1 MLKPVREKTAVPR
14 YDRLCSHPSL
24 RESVQMQP
32 ETRNDA
38 KVRATSTYNA
48 AADYFDAPAL
58 SFWDR
63 IGQRTVERM
72 SLKVGAC
79 VLDACCGSG
88 ASAIPAAKAIGPS
101 GRLLGVDLAE
111 NLLRLARGKASQL
124 GLTQAEFRLKDIE
137 ELDPSTETFD
147 AVICVFGIFFV
158 PDMPSGVRSLWR
170 VLRPGG
176 QLAITT
182 WGPRVLEP
190 GSSAFWNAV
199 RNERPDLY
207 KSFNPWDRINE
218 PRALASMLLEAGVH
232 TDDLLAEAGAQPLSS
247 PEDFWTIAMGSGYRG
262 TIEQLDQETRK
273 RVCHATLDY
282 ISKDRV
288 RSVETN
294 AVYAIARK
302 P

>member
-1 MLKPVREKTAVPR
+1 
-14 YDRLCSHPSL
+14 
-24 RESVQMQP
+24 MQP

-48 AADYFDAPAL
+48 AADFFDAPAL

-63 IGQRTVERM
+63 IGRRTVERM
-72 SLKVGAC
+72 SLKLGAC

-88 ASAIPAAKAIGPS
+88 ASAIPAAKAVGPS
-101 GRLLGVDLAE
+101 GRLLGIDLAE
-111 NLLRLARGKASQL
+111 NLLRLARRKASQL
-124 GLTQAEFRLKDIE
+124 GLTQAEFRLKDME
-137 ELDPSTETFD
+137 ELDPSAETFD

-176 QLAITT
+176 QLAITS

-207 KSFNPWDRINE
+207 KSFNPWERINE

-232 TDDLLAEAGAQPLSS
+232 TADVLAEAGAQPLRS

-262 TIEQLDQETRK
+262 TIEQLDQEACVRARK
-273 RVCHATLDY
+273 ATLDY
-282 ISKDRV
+282 IHEHKV
-288 RSVETN
+288 ESVETN

>member
-1 MLKPVREKTAVPR
+1 
-14 YDRLCSHPSL
+14 
-24 RESVQMQP
+24 MQSEP
-32 ETRNDA
+32 RNDA
-38 KVRATSTYNA
+38 KVRAASTYNA

-63 IGQRTVERM
+63 IGLRTVERM
-72 SLKVGAC
+72 SLKVDAS

-111 NLLRLARGKASQL
+111 NLLRLAQRKASQL
-124 GLTQAEFRLKDIE
+124 DLTHAEFRVKDIE

-158 PDMPSGVRSLWR
+158 PDMPAGVRSLWR

-199 RNERPDLY
+199 RNVRPDLY
-207 KSFNPWDRINE
+207 KSFNPWDRISD

-232 TDDLLAEAGAQPLSS
+232 ADDLLAEAGAQPLNS
-247 PEDFWTIAMGSGYRG
+247 PEDFWTIAMGSGFRG
-262 TIEQLDQETRK
+262 TIEQLDQDTRQ
-273 RVCHATLDY
+273 RVWQATLDSL
-282 ISKDRV
+282 SKDGV
-288 RSVETN
+288 QSVETN
-294 AVYAIARK
+294 AVYALARK